1 MSATSQHKRRLL
13 EQLAGVAKALGHEY
27 RLELLELV
35 MQSERSVEALT
46 ELTGLPVATVSQH
59 LQQLK
64 RGGLAVAR
72 REGKYVYYR
81 VADDSVTGLLDA
93 LRAVAEKNL
102 AEVRHLV
109 REFTGEAR
117 GLESITREELL
128 KRLKEDS
135 IVLLD
140 VRPAEEYAAG
150 HLPGAINIPADELEA
165 HLAELPA
172 DREIVAYCRGPYC
185 ALSVE
190 AVEILG
196 NHGLKARRLDDGYAS
211 MARRASAG

>member
-1 MSATSQHKRRLL
+1 M
-13 EQLAGVAKALGHEY
+13 
-27 RLELLELV
+27 
-35 MQSERSVEALT
+35 
-46 ELTGLPVATVSQH
+46 VSQH

-64 RGGLAVAR
+64 RGGLVVAR
-72 REGKYVYYR
+72 KEGKHVYYR
-81 VADDSVTGLLDA
+81 VADDNVTHLLDA

-102 AEVRHLV
+102 AEVQQLLRACA
-109 REFTGEAR
+109 GEAR
-117 GLESITREELL
+117 GLESITRKELL

-135 IVLLD
+135 IMLLD

-196 NHGLKARRLDDGYAS
+196 RHGRKARRLDNGYSLIPAS
-211 MARRASAG
+211 PIPKTKPPNMATMPTPT